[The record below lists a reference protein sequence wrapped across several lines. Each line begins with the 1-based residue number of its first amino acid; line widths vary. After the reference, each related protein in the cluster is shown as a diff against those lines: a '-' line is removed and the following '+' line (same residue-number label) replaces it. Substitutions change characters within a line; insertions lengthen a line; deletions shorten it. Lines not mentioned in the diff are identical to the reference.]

1 MEDGGGVYV
10 KSKDAARCPYCNY
23 EEKMFKSCKCGS
35 TNYISLG
42 FGLEQVEEKLKGMYP
57 EAKIIRADSAFLNSK
72 EKMESLLQ
80 GIEEGSIDIII
91 GTNALTKIN
100 KYPNIDLVGLLYVD
114 SFLNANN
121 YSGSEAT
128 YNLIAKVSAF
138 PHLVIQTYNPTHY
151 SIVNAI
157 NNNYEDYYELELQNR
172 ELLEYPPFK
181 DLSIIFIKGDY
192 QEMYHFA
199 FYFKKAVSHSK
210 DIVFLGPTYD
220 YIRKGVK
227 LIIKYNDYEGVN
239 KLFNDSVKH
248 FNSSKV
254 MATLHRYTRGG

>member
-1 MEDGGGVYV
+1 
-10 KSKDAARCPYCNY
+10 
-23 EEKMFKSCKCGS
+23 
-35 TNYISLG
+35 
-42 FGLEQVEEKLKGMYP
+42 MYP